1 MSLQNELVQ
10 SAPKV
15 LCWYGLPVLLTEA
28 QRFHLLL
35 HDIYLHSATGADIDA
50 FPQLNGRTTAYV
62 FSFDHYAPT
71 LRAHSESSQIT
82 AAKKLARYINS
93 FCSHNSIV
101 VTRTL
106 SPNVE
111 EVFHKA
117 DICFAQ
123 KDLTFEKPFFQF
135 LRSHVLPLFHR
146 HERPERNYLRVIPK
160 ELGEFRV
167 FIKDLGRPGE
177 STMTAR
183 LVNLSLNGMSLKMEG
198 TRYRYLDL
206 REAIEVTLR
215 SPKVAIRI
223 GCGFVTR
230 IDTDKDEIAVNFN
243 LHDKT
248 FVDERDALQLQR
260 IVLYTLERG
269 TRMELAKKDDQP
281 LVLSSE
287 YSSPA
292 TPVRSAQ

>member
-1 MSLQNELVQ
+1 MALQNELVQ

-15 LCWYGLPVLLTEA
+15 LCWYGLPILLTEA

-62 FSFDHYAPT
+62 YSFDHYAPT
-71 LRAHSESSQIT
+71 LRAHSESAQVA

-106 SPNVE
+106 SPRVE

-117 DICFAQ
+117 DVCFAQ

-135 LRSHVLPLFHR
+135 LRTHVMPLFHR
-146 HERPERNYLRVIPK
+146 HERPERNYLRIVPK
-160 ELGEFRV
+160 EVGEFRV
-167 FIKDLGRPGE
+167 FMKNLGRPGD
-177 STMTAR
+177 STLTAR
-183 LVNLSLNGMSLKMEG
+183 LVNLSLNGMSIKMED
-198 TRYRYLDL
+198 TKYRHLDL
-206 REAIEVTLR
+206 REAVQVTLR

-223 GCGFVTR
+223 GCGFITR
-230 IDTDKDEIAVNFN
+230 IDTEKDEIAVNFN
-243 LHDKT
+243 LHDRS
-248 FVDERDALQLQR
+248 FVEERDAMQLQR

-269 TRMELAKKDDQP
+269 TRLELTRKSEGSDILPIDSGTNP
-281 LVLSSE
+281 L
-287 YSSPA
+287 A
-292 TPVRSAQ
+292 RSAS